1 MEQFNK
7 LLPPSFSYQKGII
20 HDEQF
25 VYSINWH
32 PCEEIFMKCKK
43 FKDNSKIMPK
53 IPIKKKKKI
62 IPKALDIPY
71 FKNKMLI

>member
-7 LLPPSFSYQKGII
+7 ILLPSCSYQKGII

-25 VYSINWH
+25 AYLINWY
-32 PCEEIFMKCKK
+32 PYKEIFMKCKK

-53 IPIKKKKKI
+53 IAIKKE
-62 IPKALDIPY
+62 D
-71 FKNKMLI
+71 NS

>member
-1 MEQFNK
+1 
-7 LLPPSFSYQKGII
+7 
-20 HDEQF
+20 
-25 VYSINWH
+25 
-32 PCEEIFMKCKK
+32 MKCKK

>member
-7 LLPPSFSYQKGII
+7 LLPLSFSYQKGII

-32 PCEEIFMKCKK
+32 PDLEIFMKCKK
-43 FKDNSKIMPK
+43 FKDYSKIMPK
-53 IPIKKKKKI
+53 IPIKKKKI